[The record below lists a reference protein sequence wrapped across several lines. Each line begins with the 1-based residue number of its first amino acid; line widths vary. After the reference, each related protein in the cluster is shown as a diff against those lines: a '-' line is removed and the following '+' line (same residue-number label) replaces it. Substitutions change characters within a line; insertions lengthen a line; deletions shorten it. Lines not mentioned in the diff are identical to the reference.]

1 MSDDPDDF
9 DVDTPYL
16 RAKVEILIPGL
27 RLPTNEKK
35 LLGELID
42 AIEQV
47 GMILF
52 RNHDPDGF
60 ALWEANRHDEEDD
73 DEDDEDDDEPGDTE
87 TDLPSMRGVDMAG
100 QPGLHPVSVQHNDDE
115 EDRPVQAKVIPFRK
129 SGS

>member
-1 MSDDPDDF
+1 MSDDPDDY

-16 RAKVEILIPGL
+16 RAKIEILIPGL

-35 LLGELID
+35 LLGELMD

-52 RNHDPDGF
+52 RNHDPDGY
-60 ALWEANRHDEEDD
+60 ALYVANHPEDD
-73 DEDDEDDDEPGDTE
+73 DDPEDDEDDDEE
-87 TDLPSMRGVDMAG
+87 
-100 QPGLHPVSVQHNDDE
+100 DE
-115 EDRPVQAKVIPFRK
+115 PVQAKVIPFRK